1 MSSPKAT
8 GAIFWSKRIL
18 KAFIWGFSSLVVLLL
33 VSAVAIKMGVNID
46 LHAFFERTWGAWLIW
61 RAALYGVLVYILY
74 QLHRRGHANR
84 QLIILVVTALAIVEG
99 LNALYLMG

>member
-1 MSSPKAT
+1 MSDSKPT

-18 KAFIWGFSSLVVLLL
+18 KGLIFGSATLVVLLL

-46 LHAFFERTWGAWLIW
+46 LHAFFERTWGAWLLW
-61 RAALYGVLVYILY
+61 RTVLYAILAYILY
-74 QLHRRGHANR
+74 QLYRRGHANR
-84 QLIILVVTALAIVEG
+84 QLIILVMSALAIVEG